1 MTRTAKI
8 MVIMLFCLT
17 GLLTVEQKAASAQ
30 STLEKNVIYGQDKI
44 GTYQNELE
52 QSADPSVS
60 VVGVKVRLKQSLGYD
75 VITYAADTWN
85 KTADGTWKYIGTEV
99 DGEQGQFGSMM
110 QSYSSIN
117 IWGYTSPRFGIIT
130 GMMRNYMSKK
140 LPEEYSVVTRKIVR
154 GTETSRTTQ
163 YSFQTQ
169 EQLAKQKDSLLH
181 ALRGNGEVISVCEHV
196 ATGTSYEYTI
206 YPAQTIDVSQKKIA
220 INTGSC
226 AVEQVGTAF
235 FDGSHYYLYKLPK
248 LCAPT
253 GYTMDLEGW
262 YDQKQ
267 GGTKY
272 EEGSLLPMNKTLYA
286 RYTLTK
292 NKYSVIC
299 IDKIRDSKGIELG
312 RTEWMQEYATTADG
326 ASRGSV
332 PLPDTYYEGVRYI
345 GATRQ
350 SVGTA
355 QTIVYRFFDYADYA
369 VTVVDVVKST
379 AAKDV
384 VLGSH
389 QIQCPYQKFISGGE
403 LVGDNTEE
411 GAYYLGYVYRSDTSD
426 RVLTKG
432 TTVYRYFN
440 PITYDVLFDG
450 NGATEGE
457 MEPMQGCRYGLTYT
471 LPLNSFKRNIKV
483 RFDLQ
488 AEDAVFGD
496 VEISIACPFEGWSD
510 KEDGSVL
517 FQNGASFLNLLD
529 CSGTKQWYAHW
540 GEAAYTVQ
548 KMPNRMGYQFA
559 GWSTDPNAVQGQ
571 SAFSFSEDTTLYAIW
586 KADVVEY
593 HVEYYKE
600 KLDGL
605 FEKAASY
612 AFHGYTG
619 KEISVE
625 NVEQLYPGYYI
636 DATSSTLSGRIKGD
650 GSLVLSVYYRRNSYS
665 LQFHLEG
672 GSLPAEYR
680 ELKGKYEETIT
691 IPKETPK
698 KERCEFLGWTADR
711 GSTQIYIKAGETYHI
726 PNHDQILYAVW
737 KPDSYKVK
745 YMLDDH
751 SNEVV
756 IEKEYAY
763 DEELDMPECTSDKKG
778 YQFVG
783 WKFMDREDAGCYQ
796 AGDRLESL
804 YRVKDEVIRMY
815 AVWRPVQG
823 NIIFD
828 ANFEEEE
835 DAVSGTMNPIFYQ
848 YESECL
854 IPDNKYKV
862 AGYTFAGWSMKRD
875 GSGKRY
881 HTGDDL
887 KNVFDTEGDHTLY
900 GVWKTATDTPF
911 RIRVCKT
918 NVAGDKEIEEVLHLQ
933 GETNCSVRQALFDFY
948 EMDSLEKVFH
958 GFKVVDSNALN
969 TTIRRDGSTEVTI
982 HLQRKTYR
990 VIVMSETEKPYYEK
1004 ECIYEEEITLP
1015 TELEGVGNVARYS
1028 SENGMN
1034 YSGDLPFSVMDDMTL
1049 VPQHSVC
1056 YWLDG
1061 QIEEQFVTHGKE
1073 TEAFTPEEKGYCFD
1087 GWYTSKELDARFCDA
1102 GERISVS
1109 ENMTLYGKWTTN
1121 KKSYTITYDFGD
1133 YDDVIALEELTPCY
1147 TYGGTVL
1154 LPTAVQLDIPDR
1166 YEFVGWY
1173 EKGDETHKIIRRI
1186 IGSMYGDKTFCLY
1199 LRERTVLPTPTL
1211 PSASEI
1217 PSPSVE
1223 PMDPSTTDDPSSS
1236 DTPLDPSVS
1245 AAPMPSNVPNNS
1257 ASNLPQTPNKTIIQ
1271 NPLQGSDK
1279 KLGKAQND
1287 TFTVRKITY
1296 RVLSVKKKTVTVT
1309 GADKSISVLRIP
1321 ASVTKNRVK
1330 YRVVK
1335 VSSKAFYKHN
1345 NLRKVIIGKHVTAI
1359 GNKAFAY
1366 NRKLKFASLGRSVTK
1381 IGTKSFYGNKKLKK
1395 LVISGKKLRTVGT
1408 KAFSSGQSG
1417 KIIVKAVKGKQKKY
1431 CRLLRKAGMKSKI
1444 RVS

>member
-30 STLEKNVIYGQDKI
+30 STLEKNVIYCQDKI

-117 IWGYTSPRFGIIT
+117 ILGYTSPRFGIIT

-450 NGATEGE
+450 NGAT
-457 MEPMQGCRYGLTYT
+457 
-471 LPLNSFKRNIKV
+471 
-483 RFDLQ
+483 
-488 AEDAVFGD
+488 
-496 VEISIACPFEGWSD
+496 
-510 KEDGSVL
+510 
-517 FQNGASFLNLLD
+517 
-529 CSGTKQWYAHW
+529 
-540 GEAAYTVQ
+540 
-548 KMPNRMGYQFA
+548 
-559 GWSTDPNAVQGQ
+559 
-571 SAFSFSEDTTLYAIW
+571 
-586 KADVVEY
+586 
-593 HVEYYKE
+593 
-600 KLDGL
+600 
-605 FEKAASY
+605 
-612 AFHGYTG
+612 
-619 KEISVE
+619 
-625 NVEQLYPGYYI
+625 
-636 DATSSTLSGRIKGD
+636 
-650 GSLVLSVYYRRNSYS
+650 
-665 LQFHLEG
+665 
-672 GSLPAEYR
+672 
-680 ELKGKYEETIT
+680 
-691 IPKETPK
+691 
-698 KERCEFLGWTADR
+698 
-711 GSTQIYIKAGETYHI
+711 
-726 PNHDQILYAVW
+726 
-737 KPDSYKVK
+737 
-745 YMLDDH
+745 
-751 SNEVV
+751 
-756 IEKEYAY
+756 
-763 DEELDMPECTSDKKG
+763 
-778 YQFVG
+778 
-783 WKFMDREDAGCYQ
+783 
-796 AGDRLESL
+796 
-804 YRVKDEVIRMY
+804 
-815 AVWRPVQG
+815 
-823 NIIFD
+823 
-828 ANFEEEE
+828 
-835 DAVSGTMNPIFYQ
+835 
-848 YESECL
+848 
-854 IPDNKYKV
+854 
-862 AGYTFAGWSMKRD
+862 
-875 GSGKRY
+875 
-881 HTGDDL
+881 
-887 KNVFDTEGDHTLY
+887 
-900 GVWKTATDTPF
+900 
-911 RIRVCKT
+911 
-918 NVAGDKEIEEVLHLQ
+918 
-933 GETNCSVRQALFDFY
+933 
-948 EMDSLEKVFH
+948 
-958 GFKVVDSNALN
+958 
-969 TTIRRDGSTEVTI
+969 
-982 HLQRKTYR
+982 
-990 VIVMSETEKPYYEK
+990 
-1004 ECIYEEEITLP
+1004 
-1015 TELEGVGNVARYS
+1015 
-1028 SENGMN
+1028 
-1034 YSGDLPFSVMDDMTL
+1034 
-1049 VPQHSVC
+1049 
-1056 YWLDG
+1056 
-1061 QIEEQFVTHGKE
+1061 
-1073 TEAFTPEEKGYCFD
+1073 
-1087 GWYTSKELDARFCDA
+1087 
-1102 GERISVS
+1102 
-1109 ENMTLYGKWTTN
+1109 
-1121 KKSYTITYDFGD
+1121 
-1133 YDDVIALEELTPCY
+1133 
-1147 TYGGTVL
+1147 
-1154 LPTAVQLDIPDR
+1154 
-1166 YEFVGWY
+1166 
-1173 EKGDETHKIIRRI
+1173 
-1186 IGSMYGDKTFCLY
+1186 
-1199 LRERTVLPTPTL
+1199 
-1211 PSASEI
+1211 
-1217 PSPSVE
+1217 
-1223 PMDPSTTDDPSSS
+1223 
-1236 DTPLDPSVS
+1236 
-1245 AAPMPSNVPNNS
+1245 
-1257 ASNLPQTPNKTIIQ
+1257 
-1271 NPLQGSDK
+1271 
-1279 KLGKAQND
+1279 
-1287 TFTVRKITY
+1287 
-1296 RVLSVKKKTVTVT
+1296 
-1309 GADKSISVLRIP
+1309 
-1321 ASVTKNRVK
+1321 
-1330 YRVVK
+1330 
-1335 VSSKAFYKHN
+1335 
-1345 NLRKVIIGKHVTAI
+1345 
-1359 GNKAFAY
+1359 
-1366 NRKLKFASLGRSVTK
+1366 
-1381 IGTKSFYGNKKLKK
+1381 
-1395 LVISGKKLRTVGT
+1395 
-1408 KAFSSGQSG
+1408 
-1417 KIIVKAVKGKQKKY
+1417 
-1431 CRLLRKAGMKSKI
+1431 
-1444 RVS
+1444 